1 MDLAIKLGAF
11 LAAILVLV
19 TIHEYG
25 HFWVARKLGVKVLRF
40 SIGFGRPLL
49 TWRPKSDDT
58 EYMLAAIPLGGYV
71 KMLDEREEEVEPAQR
86 HLAFN
91 NQKLWKRSAIVAAG
105 PLANFLFAILVY
117 WGILVA
123 GESGIRPEV
132 GTVAPES
139 IAAEAEFR
147 PGDMVQS
154 VDGRETPTWGGFWF
168 ALLSASLDGDDVPV
182 AVRTADG
189 DSALRIVSGERLAA
203 LDPGR
208 GFLGEVGLRSASPVV
223 PPVIGQIVDGEPA
236 AAAGLR
242 EGDRIIAIDGKPI
255 EEWSSLV
262 EAVQAHPGE
271 TLSFSLERGAEDL
284 ELAVTPASLMGD
296 QDQAVGRIGAGPAVP
311 DALFEP
317 YRITVVYGPLE
328 ALGES
333 LYRVGDLS
341 VLTLRIIGRMLIG
354 AASVENLSSP
364 IGIADTAGKT
374 ASFGVEPFVKFLA
387 LLSISLGLL
396 NLLPIPVL
404 DGGHLLYF
412 AIEGVTGKPLSEAAQ
427 AFGQRI
433 GLAMILSLMT
443 LAFYVDIA
451 RMLG

>member
-1 MDLAIKLGAF
+1 
-11 LAAILVLV
+11 
-19 TIHEYG
+19 
-25 HFWVARKLGVKVLRF
+25 
-40 SIGFGRPLL
+40 
-49 TWRPKSDDT
+49 
-58 EYMLAAIPLGGYV
+58 
-71 KMLDEREEEVEPAQR
+71 
-86 HLAFN
+86 
-91 NQKLWKRSAIVAAG
+91 SAIVAAG